1 MKTFNRTCRTVA
13 ASAAVFL
20 VSQSMLAQES
30 NPNSTSSTKLGADAP
45 FWAQV
50 IQETVD
56 VRSAPSMRTGY
67 PFATLE
73 QEQRVEVMEIQD
85 GWARIRASGTAF
97 EDDFAYILDDQ
108 RAQLDPDTGM
118 LVISARTELRA
129 PNMDAQA
136 RPEHS
141 WKQIARLEP
150 GMSLQVI
157 DRLRSDQDTVWR
169 VQLPQVASGWV
180 NATSVM
186 EITEEPATPAKVD
199 TTSSKAIQNN
209 AQVPSNAPATIENS
223 STENETVQVEVDVVE
238 VQVEEVVTRPG
249 EALLESLESSWV
261 DVDQMSDDDL
271 AEYLQQYLVLAENE
285 SVDEAIAQMA
295 QRRARQLQLKNS
307 IRQRLA
313 QLDRLRQANSQQ
325 LEQIESAQVALD
337 ARSEYNAV
345 GRLNASAVYNGE
357 RLPQLYRVR
366 DPGSGQTILYLE
378 PDNPQITA
386 MLGQVVGIV
395 GTTRFDERLQLN
407 IIEPRRIDI
416 LIAAD

>member
-136 RPEHS
+136 RP
-141 WKQIARLEP
+141 
-150 GMSLQVI
+150 
-157 DRLRSDQDTVWR
+157 
-169 VQLPQVASGWV
+169 
-180 NATSVM
+180 
-186 EITEEPATPAKVD
+186 
-199 TTSSKAIQNN
+199 
-209 AQVPSNAPATIENS
+209 
-223 STENETVQVEVDVVE
+223 
-238 VQVEEVVTRPG
+238 
-249 EALLESLESSWV
+249 
-261 DVDQMSDDDL
+261 
-271 AEYLQQYLVLAENE
+271 
-285 SVDEAIAQMA
+285 
-295 QRRARQLQLKNS
+295 
-307 IRQRLA
+307 
-313 QLDRLRQANSQQ
+313 
-325 LEQIESAQVALD
+325 
-337 ARSEYNAV
+337 
-345 GRLNASAVYNGE
+345 
-357 RLPQLYRVR
+357 
-366 DPGSGQTILYLE
+366 
-378 PDNPQITA
+378 
-386 MLGQVVGIV
+386 
-395 GTTRFDERLQLN
+395 
-407 IIEPRRIDI
+407 
-416 LIAAD
+416 